1 MYMSYCRFEGTLA
14 EMRACMQDVED
25 HANGEAGEAV
35 SDREIRSFRNMV
47 NEFVGFLRDMAIL
60 DDEGYVDEDELNAVC
75 ESMGKASAE

>member
-47 NEFVGFLRDMAIL
+47 DEFVGFLRDMAIL
-60 DDEGYVDEDELNAVC
+60 DDAKQMALNILRNT
-75 ESMGKASAE
+75 ESAKRHY